1 MKDNKDWH
9 SQSVEKVIE
18 ALNTHPDRGLSA
30 AEAQARLAQYGPNQL
45 QERPRPTFWHML
57 LGQFNN
63 FLVLILISASLV
75 SLFLGEYVDA
85 GAIMAIVILNAIL
98 GVVQE
103 SKAEEALAA
112 LKKLAAPDAHV
123 LRDGHLITVPAQEL
137 VPGDVVTLEAGNYV
151 PADVRLIESAN
162 LKIDE
167 ASLTGESVPVQKRA
181 DAVLGRDIPLG

>member
-1 MKDNKDWH
+1 MKENKDWH

-30 AEAQARLAQYGPNQL
+30 AEAQTRLVQYGPNQL

-63 FLVLILISASLV
+63 FLILILISASLV

-85 GAIMAIVILNAIL
+85 GAIMAIVVLNAIL

-112 LKKLAAPDAHV
+112 LKKLAAPEARV
-123 LRDGHLITVPAQEL
+123 FRDGHLITVPAQEL
-137 VPGDVVTLEAGNYV
+137 VPGDVVILEAGNYV
-151 PADVRLIESAN
+151 PADLRLIESAN

-167 ASLTGESVPVQKRA
+167 ASLTGE
-181 DAVLGRDIPLG
+181 